1 MFLNCKTD
9 LTTALAHLTTEEK
22 ADPAIRHALLIRSAW
37 ALSNYHTFFQLY
49 LSAPNMSGYLLDLFV
64 QRERVQALKA
74 MVKSWVVFV
83 LYLLGHLMICSYALF
98 HSEKKKLLG
107 FCKIR
112 KLML

>member
-1 MFLNCKTD
+1 
-9 LTTALAHLTTEEK
+9 
-22 ADPAIRHALLIRSAW
+22 
-37 ALSNYHTFFQLY
+37 
-49 LSAPNMSGYLLDLFV
+49 MSGYLLDLFV

-83 LYLLGHLMICSYALF
+83 LHLLGHLMICSYALF
-98 HSEKKKLLG
+98 HSEKKMFLG

>member
-1 MFLNCKTD
+1 MLLNCKTELNTALAD
-9 LTTALAHLTTEEK
+9 LTTAEK
-22 ADPAIRHALLIRSAW
+22 ADPAIKHAISIQSAL
-37 ALSNYHTFFQLY
+37 ALSNYHTFFKLY
-49 LSAPNMSGYLLDLFV
+49 LIEFNMSRHLLDLFV

-98 HSEKKKLLG
+98 HSEKKMFLG
-107 FCKIR
+107 LCKIR